1 MFLFKPKRSEHPKVS
16 VVVPCYNVEKY
27 LPECLESLCKQS
39 LKDIEIIC
47 VNDGSTDGTLGILR
61 DFESRDPRIVV
72 IDKPN
77 SGYGHTM
84 NTGFAKARGEYIGIT
99 ESDDFASRDMFKTL
113 YDFAKKHDLD
123 LVKSNYYEHTD
134 NGDVKMEPYAKYEY
148 RRVFD
153 PRVEQDVL
161 TVLPIIW
168 AGLYRRQ
175 MLVDEGI
182 RFNETPGA
190 SYQDTSFVHQVWC
203 SARRVALLPGAYL
216 HYRVDNANSSVKS
229 SSKIYEVC
237 GEYALTREF
246 LLRDPERYQAFA
258 PIMNLLKLGTY
269 RWNFNRIADEHRR
282 GFAEKMAEEY
292 RSAAEEGTLDK
303 SYFSPE
309 DWEMLTLLME
319 DIDRFMERYGS
330 AM

>member
-1 MFLFKPKRSEHPKVS
+1 MFFKKPEPYNGPKVS

-27 LPECLESLCKQS
+27 VEECVQSLVTQT

-47 VNDGSTDGTLGILR
+47 VNDGSTDGTLDILR
-61 DFESRDPRIVV
+61 RFEAADSRVKV

-77 SGYGHTM
+77 SGYGNSM
-84 NTGFAKARGEYIGIT
+84 NVGFAAATGEYVGIT

-113 YDFAKKHDLD
+113 YDFAKKHDCD

-134 NGDVKMEPYAKYEY
+134 AGDVKMEPYAGFKY
-148 RRVFD
+148 RKVFD
-153 PRVEQDVL
+153 PRVDQDVL

-168 AGLYRRQ
+168 AGLYRRK
-175 MLVDEGI
+175 MIVDEGI
-182 RFNETPGA
+182 AFNETPGA

-216 HYRVDNANSSVKS
+216 HYRVDNVNSSVKS

-237 GEYALTREF
+237 GEYELTDSF
-246 LLRDPERYQAFA
+246 LRKDPERHRAFA

-269 RWNFNRIADEHRR
+269 RWNFNRIADEHRK
-282 GFAEKMAEEY
+282 GFAERMQAEY
-292 RSAAEEGTLDK
+292 RAAQEEGTLDK
-303 SYFSPE
+303 SYFAPG
-309 DWEMLTLLME
+309 DWEMIELLMS
-319 DIDRFMERYGS
+319 DVDAFMQRYGEG
-330 AM
+330 M

>member
-1 MFLFKPKRSEHPKVS
+1 MLFFKPKRSEHPKVS
-16 VVVPCYNVEKY
+16 IVVPCYNVEKY
-27 LPECLESLCKQS
+27 LPECLDSLCGQT

-61 DFESRDPRIVV
+61 SYEEKDPRIVV

-77 SGYGHTM
+77 AGYGHTM
-84 NTGFAKARGEYIGIT
+84 NMGFARARGEYVGIT

-113 YDFAKKHDLD
+113 YRFAKQHDLD

-134 NGDVKMEPYAKYEY
+134 AGDTKMEPYARFEY

-161 TVLPIIW
+161 TVLPVIW

-175 MLVDEGI
+175 LLVDEGI

-203 SARRVALLPGAYL
+203 AARRVALLPGAYL
-216 HYRVDNANSSVKS
+216 HYRVDNVNSSVKS

-237 GEYALTREF
+237 GEYAFTMDF
-246 LLRDPERYQAFA
+246 LRRDPARYQAFA

-269 RWNFNRIADEHRR
+269 RWNFNRIADEYRC

-292 RSAAEEGTLDK
+292 RAAAAEGTLDA
-303 SYFSPE
+303 SYFAPQ
-309 DWEMLTLLME
+309 DWEMLELLMK
-319 DIDRFMERYGS
+319 DTDAFMQRYGS
-330 AM
+330 GM

>member
-1 MFLFKPKRSEHPKVS
+1 MFFRKKASDTPKVS
-16 VVVPCYNVEKY
+16 IVVPCYNVENY
-27 LPECLESLCKQS
+27 VGECVESLLSQT

-47 VNDGSTDGTLGILR
+47 VNDGSTDRTLSILR
-61 DFESRDPRIVV
+61 EFEQRDPRVRV

-77 SGYGHTM
+77 SGYGHSM
-84 NTGFAKARGEYIGIT
+84 NTGFDAARGEYIGIT
-99 ESDDFASRDMFKTL
+99 ESDDFAERDMFKTL
-113 YDFAKKHDLD
+113 YRFAKRHDCD
-123 LVKSNYYEHTD
+123 LVKSNYFEHTD
-134 NGDVKMEPYAKYEY
+134 EGDTKMEPYAGFAYK
-148 RRVFD
+148 RVFD
-153 PRVEQDVL
+153 PRVEQSVL

-175 MLVDEGI
+175 MIVDEGI

-237 GEYALTREF
+237 GEYDMTDRF
-246 LLRDPERYQAFA
+246 LRRDPERHAAFA

-282 GFAEKMAEEY
+282 GFAERMQQEY
-292 RSAAEEGTLDK
+292 RAAEEDGTLHWD
-303 SYFSPE
+303 YFAPQ
-309 DWEMLTLLME
+309 DQEMLRTLIRSV
-319 DIDRFMERYGS
+319 DDFMDRYGEG
-330 AM
+330 M